1 MASVA
6 TTRNRLNKQGTGD
19 NTGTWGSVLNTQA
32 LDLVDE
38 ALDGVSAIAVA
49 GNVTLSSANYS
60 TDEAR
65 KRVLKLTG
73 SPGASYTITIP
84 SVEKWYIIHNATNAP
99 QTIKAGGLGVSVSS
113 ASMTTIYCDGTDC
126 FAPAQAV
133 PTAIGAVTDFA
144 GTAVPAGWL
153 LCYGQAISRA
163 TYAALF
169 GVIGTAYGTGDGT
182 STFNVPDCRG
192 RVTAGADNIGG
203 TAAGRLTGYSVAT
216 SGGSQTHTLDVSQMP
231 FHGHGVSDPAHAH
244 PIGDPGHAHTY
255 SQTQPTSTSPLGG
268 GGSAAVSV
276 TTQSTGGAFT
286 GISILGAFS
295 NISIQ
300 GTGGGAAHPNVQPTI
315 AFNKIIY
322 AGV

>member
-144 GTAVPAGWL
+144 GYRRSGRL
-153 LCYGQAISRA
+153 
-163 TYAALF
+163 AALLWA
-169 GVIGTAYGTGDGT
+169 GHQSRDLCCVVWRDRHGLRD
-182 STFNVPDCRG
+182 RG
-192 RVTAGADNIGG
+192 WYEHVQCSGLPGARHS
-203 TAAGRLTGYSVAT
+203 GRRQYRRD
-216 SGGSQTHTLDVSQMP
+216 SGGSSDGLLSSDELRAGRKRTPSTFRKCRSTVTALATRLTRTL
-231 FHGHGVSDPAHAH
+231 
-244 PIGDPGHAHTY
+244 
-255 SQTQPTSTSPLGG
+255 
-268 GGSAAVSV
+268 SV
-276 TTQSTGGAFT
+276 
-286 GISILGAFS
+286 
-295 NISIQ
+295 IQ
-300 GTGGGAAHPNVQPTI
+300 GTRTPTLKLSPHPRPRLAA
-315 AFNKIIY
+315 A
-322 AGV
+322 AARL